1 MRILP
6 ISNTKFTGLFTDK
19 TKENGNHWRMEYSPY
34 SWENG
39 NTSKMAKKER
49 FNVSDNRLPD
59 NEEVFVEK
67 YMFEASKDILGTTS
81 YYLNR
86 NTSEMRRT
94 ITEVPAMNL
103 EDSLIVRN
111 KKLKEFL
118 KQKEEAKNK
127 IQESMK
133 SSRQELERTD
143 KEFDAYSMDYE
154 GSWPFRDRSKEE
166 NKDLMV
172 RVKSSMREAG
182 RKMYDSV
189 KEYTAMTD
197 SIASVKKI
205 KSDAEKDIALLQMA
219 RETDNL
225 IDVSRRDVEEPDNA
239 LVEAL
244 KDMDTA
250 IKKTI
255 ALPHRIISVKKLLK
269 WLVIK

>member
-1 MRILP
+1 
-6 ISNTKFTGLFTDK
+6 
-19 TKENGNHWRMEYSPY
+19 
-34 SWENG
+34 
-39 NTSKMAKKER
+39 
-49 FNVSDNRLPD
+49 
-59 NEEVFVEK
+59 
-67 YMFEASKDILGTTS
+67 MFEASKDILGTTS

-86 NTSEMRRT
+86 NTSEMRRS

-154 GSWPFRDRSKEE
+154 ESWPFRDRSKEE

-182 RKMYDSV
+182 RKMYHSV

-197 SIASVKKI
+197 SIASVRKI

-255 ALPHRIISVKKLLK
+255 ALPHRIISVKEVVKTK
-269 WLVIK
+269 GRKNEKKS